1 MELSTIIFFTILVIC
16 VILIVMYFN
25 KLVTALNLNK
35 EAFSNVDV
43 ALKKRYDLIPNL
55 EAVVKAYAGYESD
68 TLKQITEIREKLQ
81 ENLSVGQRQKVEDKL
96 SGVIK
101 DVFVSVENYPD
112 LKSNQNFLEFQKGLT
127 KVEEDIENA
136 RKYYNGATRN
146 YNIIV
151 QKFPTNILAKL
162 FGFKQSDYFEV
173 DLLTRDNV
181 QVDFGND
188 EPKQEEVNEQVQN
201 EVPEVNENVQESE
214 SNVENNEEEHKEENN

>member
-1 MELSTIIFFTILVIC
+1 MEVSTIIFFIVLIVLV
-16 VILIVMYFN
+16 VVIVMYFN
-25 KLVTALNLNK
+25 RLVTALNLNK

-68 TLKQITEIREKLQ
+68 TLTQITEIREKLK
-81 ENLSVGQRQKVEDKL
+81 ETMSVGQRQKVEDKL
-96 SGVIK
+96 SGLIK
-101 DVFVSVENYPD
+101 DVFACVENYPD

-181 QVDFGND
+181 EVDFGNSED
-188 EPKQEEVNEQVQN
+188 AKEEVQV
-201 EVPEVNENVQESE
+201 ENVSE
-214 SNVENNEEEHKEENN
+214 ENTNNEENNN

>member
-1 MELSTIIFFTILVIC
+1 MNLSTIIFFILLVVC
-16 VILIVMYFN
+16 VVLIIMYFN

-55 EAVVKAYAGYESD
+55 EAVVKAYAGYESE
-68 TLKQITEIREKLQ
+68 TLTQITEIREKLK
-81 ENLSVGQRQKVEDKL
+81 ENLSVGQRQKVEDRL

-173 DLLTRDNV
+173 DLLTRENV
-181 QVDFGND
+181 QVDFGD
-188 EPKQEEVNEQVQN
+188 GSDTREVVEEAAKDKI
-201 EVPEVNENVQESE
+201 PQESTE
-214 SNVENNEEEHKEENN
+214 VKEESINEDNK